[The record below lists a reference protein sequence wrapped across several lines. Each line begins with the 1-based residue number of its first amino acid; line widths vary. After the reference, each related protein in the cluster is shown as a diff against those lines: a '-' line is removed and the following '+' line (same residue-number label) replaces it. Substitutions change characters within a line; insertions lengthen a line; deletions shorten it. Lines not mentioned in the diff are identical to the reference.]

1 MKTKEIFLAIARYLS
16 ALILLQ
22 TLFFKFSASAE
33 SVYIFSTVGMEPW
46 GRIAVGIM
54 ELVAALLLI
63 YKPLS
68 WLGALLSIGL
78 MAGAVLMHLLLIGIE
93 VMDDGGELFILAIV
107 VLTLCTYLFY
117 SQRAIWLTFL
127 KSLLKF

>member
-1 MKTKEIFLAIARYLS
+1 MKTKEVFLATARYLS
-16 ALILLQ
+16 ALILIQ

-33 SVYIFSTVGMEPW
+33 SVYIFTTVGMEPW
-46 GRIAVGIM
+46 GRIAVGIA

-63 YKPLS
+63 YRPLS
-68 WLGALLSIGL
+68 WVGALLSMGL

-93 VMDDGGELFILAIV
+93 VMNDGGELFILALI

-117 SQRAIWLTFL
+117 SERAEWL
-127 KSLLKF
+127 SLLKSRLRF